1 MTASFMCAPLPFR
14 TMTTELPSALIVVN
28 ERNAHRRI
36 TDLLRRRGH
45 TIEDQPNGDRA
56 VDTYVKMRRESPT
69 VVFLSLDVAGPLNG
83 HLVGLEIRE
92 SDPNARLVYI
102 CSRIR
107 RSMAEDVAYSAGAV
121 AILQVPFTM
130 SDIEDSWD
138 QIMGPVPEAPG
149 LLDLDALYPDLRSI
163 DGDEVVPVD
172 ELAPLP
178 IPTNLPP
185 PPEPLMPINPIQS
198 KRKKRRW
205 PRVLFLIAILSG
217 IGAAVY
223 FQQDTILELMP

>member
-1 MTASFMCAPLPFR
+1 
-14 TMTTELPSALIVVN
+14 
-28 ERNAHRRI
+28 
-36 TDLLRRRGH
+36 
-45 TIEDQPNGDRA
+45 
-56 VDTYVKMRRESPT
+56 
-69 VVFLSLDVAGPLNG
+69 
-83 HLVGLEIRE
+83 
-92 SDPNARLVYI
+92 
-102 CSRIR
+102 
-107 RSMAEDVAYSAGAV
+107 
-121 AILQVPFTM
+121 
-130 SDIEDSWD
+130 
-138 QIMGPVPEAPG
+138 
-149 LLDLDALYPDLRSI
+149 RSI

-223 FQQDTILELMP
+223 FQQDTIMELIP